1 MALLPDFVTGNAGLC
16 LIAASCI
23 GATWLYYRRASTLP
37 NVPGPP
43 PSSFLTGNLLDVV
56 APATGRDWLLNVSTV
71 YGGVA
76 KLGTLF
82 GGHSLLVNDPRA
94 LHQVLVKDQDIFEEW
109 SAWTTT
115 NSLLFGPG
123 LLATVGSQHKKQRKM
138 LGPAFSVTHL
148 RVMTPM
154 FVSIARELE
163 THISSMVQNNPQEVD
178 MIGWLT
184 RFALE
189 AIGRGGMG
197 RSFGNMTEA
206 TIFSEAAKQLTA
218 SLSVMSPGA
227 TLTPFFKYLGPP
239 QFRRL
244 LLKSIPWSLLQRLV
258 DIVDIM
264 DDEAKKILAEQQKDL
279 ANHDT
284 DKDGE
289 DIIRILL
296 RANQASNEE
305 ERMTE
310 EELVAQISILVFTA
324 MDTTSTAIARVL
336 HLLALHPDVQE
347 KLRAEVIEAY
357 HHQDEAVD
365 FNNLSALP
373 YMDAIIK
380 ETLRVYPPIPMMF
393 RQTLK
398 DTVLPLLHPITG
410 EDGKVMN
417 EVHVEKGTDI
427 VVNIIGANHNTKTWG
442 KDASEWKPERW
453 LSDLPESVTKI
464 RDLSGVFAHQM
475 TFIAGNRSCI
485 GFNFAQLEMRVVLAI
500 LIQSL
505 EFSIPKDKEIAW
517 NSGLLMTPVLEGS
530 SSIHTQLPLIVKKR
544 KI

>member
-1 MALLPDFVTGNAGLC
+1 MASLLELASNNIGLSS
-16 LIAASCI
+16 LILSCF
-23 GATWLYYRRASTLP
+23 GLTWLYYRRSSTLV
-37 NVPGPP
+37 NVPGPR
-43 PSSFLTGNLLDVV
+43 PSSLLTGNLLDVV
-56 APATGRDWLLNVSTV
+56 APATGRDWLLNVSNL

-82 GGHSLLVNDPRA
+82 GGHSLLVHDPRA

-138 LGPAFSVTHL
+138 LGPAFSVKHL

-163 THISSMVQNNPQEVD
+163 SHLSSIAQSTPQEVD
-178 MIGWLT
+178 VIGWLT

-197 RSFGNMTEA
+197 RSFGNMSQS

-218 SLSVMSPGA
+218 TLSVMSPGA
-227 TLTPFFKYLGPP
+227 TLTPYFKYLGPA
-239 QFRRL
+239 QFRRF

-258 DIVDIM
+258 EIVDIM

-279 ANHDT
+279 GRHEKDNDT
-284 DKDGE
+284 K

-296 RANQASNEE
+296 RANQASSEE

-310 EELVAQISILVFTA
+310 DELVAQISILVFTA

-336 HLLALHPDVQE
+336 HLLALNPDVQE
-347 KLRAEVIEAY
+347 RLRAEVVEAY
-357 HHQDEAVD
+357 HHNDDAID

-373 YMDAIIK
+373 YLDAIIK

-398 DTVLPLLHPITG
+398 DAVLPLLHPITG
-410 EDGKVMN
+410 ENGQILN

-427 VVNIIGANHNTKTWG
+427 VVNIIGANHNPKTWG
-442 KDASEWKPERW
+442 PDASEWKPDRW
-453 LSDLPESVTKI
+453 LAELPESVTKI
-464 RDLSGVFAHQM
+464 HDLSGVFAHQM

-500 LIQSL
+500 LIQTL
-505 EFSIPKDKEIAW
+505 EFSVPKDKSIAW
-517 NSGLLMTPVLEGS
+517 NSGLLMTPVIEGD
-530 SSIHTQLPLIVKKR
+530 SSIHTQMPLIVKR
-544 KI
+544 RNL